1 MKERYFGGADVPLH
15 ASDLK
20 DVTAAQLN
28 AVGNF
33 FRTQPF
39 GRFGVTMTVETVLPE
54 DHNTM
59 TTIPRVLSNRWAELA
74 SRVSPPP
81 VEVAVLFESS
91 HRLDPLV
98 ERHFNPVVV
107 HIEGKR
113 VPVHHGFIEKRHHLE
128 EMEVADFIAQAA
140 GGQAANQ
147 LRGQAGFRKDFQAI
161 FHANPL
167 WSSFMFVNR
176 VGQ

>member
-59 TTIPRVLSNRWAELA
+59 TTI
-74 SRVSPPP
+74 
-81 VEVAVLFESS
+81 
-91 HRLDPLV
+91 
-98 ERHFNPVVV
+98 
-107 HIEGKR
+107 EGT
-113 VPVHHGFIEKRHHLE
+113 E
-128 EMEVADFIAQAA
+128 Q
-140 GGQAANQ
+140 
-147 LRGQAGFRKDFQAI
+147 
-161 FHANPL
+161 
-167 WSSFMFVNR
+167 S
-176 VGQ
+176 VG